1 MVKYVVSWVSVRS
14 LSQSWEVGYRVG
26 AEENNGFGQQRICDR
41 RREVGYRLFAPIHSC
56 LNASNRFSPTKI
68 RCCLN
73 PLLCF
78 MYPLDYSLLSLCY
91 NALHSETLPIPI
103 DT

>member
-1 MVKYVVSWVSVRS
+1 MVKWVVSWVSVRS

-26 AEENNGFGQQRICDR
+26 GGN
-41 RREVGYRLFAPIHSC
+41 SC
-56 LNASNRFSPTKI
+56 PNASNRFAPTKI
-68 RCCLN
+68 RCFLN

-78 MYPLDYSLLSLCY
+78 MYPLDYNLLSLCY